1 VADYPV
7 DPVGS
12 ILMQVL
18 DWYTH
23 SSFPILATMQLLPFA
38 GLLILRFA
46 GNRSAAVSALAITTI
61 EMLLAIYLYLQFDQD
76 IAAFQFGEFVNLYG
90 PLDYHVAVD
99 GISVLFLLLTNFLIL
114 IVSVY
119 GPLRG
124 LNPQSRFQTTVLG
137 IQACLVAMF
146 VTINLL
152 WFVFVSFIQFI
163 LLGYL
168 LWRWAT
174 SPNKDNAFTRYLQF
188 MGSGLLLLLLG
199 TLLLGWQYAEVHN
212 VWSFDLL
219 DLQSSPVM
227 PVYQS
232 WIFFLLFYGLAVRI
246 PLFPFHGWLPLAA
259 EHGTIAVAPILLLG
273 LKTGIYGILRFVY
286 PLLPDAVME
295 WQIFLLVL
303 AVAGI
308 LYAALLAMMQENLRR
323 LLAYAVISHTG
334 IVMIGLLSLH
344 PLAFQGSTLLTI
356 NFGLAIAG
364 LFFMTGLI
372 FQRTGTTRLT
382 QLGGLFDH
390 MPVVAIAFLV
400 AGLAIVGM
408 PGTPGFDAAHL
419 LMEGSIESFG
429 TLVTIGAAL
438 GNVMAAGFLLWAF
451 QRVFL
456 SQSENT
462 NLQIKTS
469 GTWSTEVLIAGIIII
484 ALLGLGFYT
493 EPWLDLIDKSLQPL
507 NELYSSTHIKH

>member
-1 VADYPV
+1 MRVIDW
-7 DPVGS
+7 
-12 ILMQVL
+12 QTQL
-18 DWYTH
+18 D
-23 SSFPILATMQLLPFA
+23 FPILAIMQLLPLA
-38 GLLILRFA
+38 GMLVVRFA
-46 GNRSAAVSALAITTI
+46 GNRAAALAALGIAAVEAILAL
-61 EMLLAIYLYLQFDQD
+61 YLYLEYDRD
-76 IAAFQFGEFVNLYG
+76 SGALQFGEHLGLYG
-90 PLDYHVAVD
+90 PMDYHAAVD
-99 GISVLFLLLTNFLIL
+99 GISVMFLLLTSLLIL

-119 GPLRG
+119 GRLRG
-124 LNPQSRFQTTVLG
+124 LSPQNRFQTTVLG

-146 VTINLL
+146 VTLNLL
-152 WFVFVSFIQFI
+152 WFVLISFIQLI

-174 SPNKDNAFTRYLQF
+174 SPNKDTMFTRYLQF

-199 TLLLGWQYAEVHN
+199 TLLLGWQYAEAHN
-212 VWSFDLL
+212 HVWSFDLV
-219 DLQSSPVM
+219 DLKASPIL
-227 PVYQS
+227 PLHQG

-246 PLFPFHGWLPLAA
+246 PLFPLHGWLPLAT
-259 EHGTIAVAPILLLG
+259 EHGTVAVAPILLLG
-273 LKTGIYGILRFVY
+273 LKTGIYGIIRFVY

-295 WQIFLLVL
+295 WQTFLMVL
-303 AVAGI
+303 AAAGI

-344 PLAFQGSTLLTI
+344 PLAFQGSALLTI

-364 LFFMTGLI
+364 LFLMTGLI
-372 FQRTGTTRLT
+372 FQRTGTTLLK

-390 MPVVAIAFLV
+390 MPVAAIAFLV

-419 LMEGSIESFG
+419 LMEGSIETFG

-456 SQSENT
+456 SQPETGRVRIRASAT
-462 NLQIKTS
+462 L
-469 GTWSTEVLIAGIIII
+469 STEVLIAAVIIA

-493 EPWLDLIDKSLQPL
+493 EPWLELIDKSLEPL
-507 NELYSSTHIKH
+507 NQLYAVPADH

>member
-1 VADYPV
+1 
-7 DPVGS
+7 
-12 ILMQVL
+12 MQVITWHTQL
-18 DWYTH
+18 
-23 SSFPILATMQLLPFA
+23 SFPILATMQLLPFA

-46 GNRSAAVSALAITTI
+46 GKRSAALSALAITTI
-61 EMLLAIYLYLQFDQD
+61 EMLLAIYLYLQFNQD
-76 IAAFQFGEFVNLYG
+76 MTAFQFGEFLNIYG
-90 PLDYHVAVD
+90 PLDYHAAVD

-114 IVSVY
+114 IVSLY
-119 GPLRG
+119 GPIRG
-124 LNPQSRFQTTVLG
+124 LAPQNRFQTTVLG
-137 IQACLVAMF
+137 IQACLIAMF
-146 VTINLL
+146 VTLNLL
-152 WFVFVSFIQFI
+152 WFVFISFIQFI

-174 SPNKDNAFTRYLQF
+174 SPNKDTAFTRYLQF
-188 MGSGLLLLLLG
+188 MGSGLLLMIIG
-199 TLLLGWQYAEVHN
+199 TLLLGWQYAEIHN

-219 DLQSSPVM
+219 DLQDSPIL
-227 PVYQS
+227 PVYQG

-246 PLFPFHGWLPLAA
+246 PLFPLHGWLPLAV
-259 EHGTIAVAPILLLG
+259 EHGTVAVAPILLLG

-286 PLLPDAVME
+286 PLLPDAVMQ
-295 WQIFLLVL
+295 WQTFLLVL

-308 LYAALLAMMQENLRR
+308 LYAALLAMMQDNLRR

-372 FQRTGTTRLT
+372 FQRTGTTRLS

-419 LMEGSIESFG
+419 VMEGSIKSFG
-429 TLVTIGAAL
+429 TVVTIGAAL

-456 SQSENT
+456 SQAENT
-462 NLQIKTS
+462 TLQIKTAS
-469 GTWSTEVLIAGIIII
+469 TWSTEVFIAGIIIA

-493 EPWLDLIDKSLQPL
+493 EPWLDLIDNSLQPL
-507 NELYSSTHIKH
+507 NELYSTHTRH

>member
-1 VADYPV
+1 
-7 DPVGS
+7 
-12 ILMQVL
+12 MQEIAWHTQL
-18 DWYTH
+18 
-23 SSFPILATMQLLPFA
+23 SFPVLAIMQLLPFA
-38 GLLILRFA
+38 GLLITRFA
-46 GNRSAAVSALAITTI
+46 SNRAAAITALVITSF
-61 EMLLAIYLYLQFDQD
+61 EMLLAIYLYLQFDQTT
-76 IAAFQFGEFVNLYG
+76 AGFQFAEFIDLPG
-90 PLDYHVAVD
+90 ALDYHAAVD

-114 IVSVY
+114 IVALY
-119 GPLRG
+119 GPIRG
-124 LNPQSRFQTTVLG
+124 LSPQNKFQTTVLG
-137 IQACLVAMF
+137 TQACLVAMF
-146 VTINLL
+146 VTLNLL
-152 WFVFVSFIQFI
+152 WFVLVSFIQFI

-174 SPNKDNAFTRYLQF
+174 SPNKDTAFTRYLQF
-188 MGSGLLLLLLG
+188 MGSGLLLMALG
-199 TLLLGWQYAEVHN
+199 TLLMGWQYAELNH

-219 DLQSSPVM
+219 DLHESPIL
-227 PVYQS
+227 PVYQG

-246 PLFPFHGWLPLAA
+246 PLFPLHGWLPLAV

-273 LKTGIYGILRFVY
+273 LKTGIYGILRFIY
-286 PLLPDAVME
+286 PLLPEAVMQ
-295 WQIFLLVL
+295 WQTFLLIL

-308 LYAALLAMMQENLRR
+308 LYAALLAMMQDNLRR

-344 PLAFQGSTLLTI
+344 PMAFQGSTLLTI

-372 FQRTGTTRLT
+372 YQRTGTTRLQ

-390 MPVVAIAFLV
+390 MPVVGIAFLV

-419 LMEGSIESFG
+419 VMEGSIDSFG

-456 SQSENT
+456 SQPENSK
-462 NLQIKTS
+462 LRIKT
-469 GTWSTEVLIAGIIII
+469 TATLSTEVLIAGIIIA
-484 ALLGLGFYT
+484 ALLGLGFYS
-493 EPWLDLIDKSLQPL
+493 EPWLELIDKSLQPL
-507 NELYSSTHIKH
+507 NELYSTQTEH

>member
-1 VADYPV
+1 
-7 DPVGS
+7 
-12 ILMQVL
+12 MQVI
-18 DWYTH
+18 DWHTQI
-23 SSFPILATMQLLPFA
+23 SFPILAIMQLLPLA
-38 GLLILRFA
+38 GLLIARFV
-46 GNRSAAVSALAITTI
+46 GNRLATFSALVITSI
-61 EMLLAIYLYLQFDQD
+61 EMVLAVYLYLQYNQN
-76 IAAFQFGEFVNLYG
+76 ITAFQFSESFNFYG
-90 PLDYHVAVD
+90 PLDYHAAVD

-114 IVSVY
+114 IVSLY
-119 GPLRG
+119 GPIRG
-124 LNPQSRFQTTVLG
+124 LSPQNRFQTTVLG
-137 IQACLVAMF
+137 IQACLVTMF
-146 VTINLL
+146 VTMNLM
-152 WFVFVSFIQFI
+152 WFVLVSFIQFI

-174 SPNKDNAFTRYLQF
+174 SPNKDTAFTRYLQF
-188 MGSGLLLLLLG
+188 MGSGLLLMILG
-199 TLLLGWQYAEVHN
+199 TVLMGWQYAEIHH
-212 VWSFDLL
+212 VWSFDLI
-219 DLQSSPVM
+219 DLQSSPIL

-246 PLFPFHGWLPLAA
+246 PLFPLHGWLPLAI

-273 LKTGIYGILRFVY
+273 LKTGIYGIIRFVY
-286 PLLPDAVME
+286 PLLPEAVLQ
-295 WQIFLLVL
+295 WQMLLLVL
-303 AVAGI
+303 AIAGI

-372 FQRTGTTRLT
+372 YQRTGTTRIP

-390 MPVVAIAFLV
+390 MPVVGMAFLI

-419 LMEGSIESFG
+419 VMEGSIDRFG

-438 GNVMAAGFLLWAF
+438 GNVMAAGFLLWSF

-456 SQSENT
+456 SQPENVNVRIRST
-462 NLQIKTS
+462 TTKKT
-469 GTWSTEVLIAGIIII
+469 EILLAGIIIA

-493 EPWLDLIDKSLQPL
+493 ELWLDLIDKSLQPL
-507 NELYSSTHIKH
+507 NELYATAAEH

>member
-1 VADYPV
+1 MADYPV

-12 ILMQVL
+12 ILMQVITWHTQL
-18 DWYTH
+18 
-23 SSFPILATMQLLPFA
+23 SFPILATMQLLPFA

-46 GNRSAAVSALAITTI
+46 GKRSAALSALAITTI
-61 EMLLAIYLYLQFDQD
+61 EMLLAIYLYLQFNQD
-76 IAAFQFGEFVNLYG
+76 MTAFQFGEFLNIYG
-90 PLDYHVAVD
+90 PLDYHAAVD

-114 IVSVY
+114 IVSLY
-119 GPLRG
+119 GPIRG
-124 LNPQSRFQTTVLG
+124 LTPQNRFQTTVLG
-137 IQACLVAMF
+137 TQACLVAMF
-146 VTINLL
+146 VTLNLL
-152 WFVFVSFIQFI
+152 WFVFISFIQFI

-174 SPNKDNAFTRYLQF
+174 SPNKDTAFTRYLQF
-188 MGSGLLLLLLG
+188 MGSGLLLMIIG
-199 TLLLGWQYAEVHN
+199 TLLLGWQYAEIHN

-219 DLQSSPVM
+219 DLQDSPIL
-227 PVYQS
+227 PVYQG

-246 PLFPFHGWLPLAA
+246 PLFPLHGWLPLAV
-259 EHGTIAVAPILLLG
+259 EHGTVAVAPILLLG

-295 WQIFLLVL
+295 WQTFLLVL

-308 LYAALLAMMQENLRR
+308 LYAALLAMMQDNLRR

-419 LMEGSIESFG
+419 VMEGSIKSFG
-429 TLVTIGAAL
+429 TVVTIGAAL

-456 SQSENT
+456 SQAENT
-462 NLQIKTS
+462 TLQIKTAS
-469 GTWSTEVLIAGIIII
+469 TWSTEVFIAGIIIA

-493 EPWLDLIDKSLQPL
+493 EPWLDLIDNSLQPL
-507 NELYSSTHIKH
+507 NELYSTQTKH

>member
-1 VADYPV
+1 
-7 DPVGS
+7 
-12 ILMQVL
+12 MQVL
-18 DWYTH
+18 AWHTQLD
-23 SSFPILATMQLLPFA
+23 FPILAIMQLLPLA
-38 GLLILRFA
+38 ALLIVRLA
-46 GNRSAAVSALAITTI
+46 GNRAAALSALAITSV
-61 EMLLAIYLYLQFDQD
+61 ELLLAIYLYRQFNQD
-76 IAAFQFGEFVNLYG
+76 ITAFQFGEHLKLFG
-90 PLDYHVAVD
+90 PLDYHAAVD
-99 GISVLFLLLTNFLIL
+99 GVSVLFLLLTNFLVL
-114 IVSVY
+114 IVALY
-119 GPLRG
+119 GPIRG
-124 LNPQSRFQTTVLG
+124 LKPQNKFQTTVLAT
-137 IQACLVAMF
+137 QACLVAMF

-152 WFVFVSFIQFI
+152 WFVFISFIQLV

-174 SPNKDNAFTRYLQF
+174 SPNKDMAFTRYLQF
-188 MGSGLLLLLLG
+188 MGSGLLLLILG
-199 TLLLGWQYAEVHN
+199 TLLLGWQYAEAHN
-212 VWSFDLL
+212 HVWSFDLV
-219 DLQSSPVM
+219 DLLGSPIQ
-227 PVYQS
+227 PIYQG
-232 WIFFLLFYGLAVRI
+232 WIFFMLFYGLAVRI
-246 PLFPFHGWLPLAA
+246 PLFPFHGWLPSAA
-259 EHGTIAVAPILLLG
+259 EHGTVAVAPILLLG

-286 PLLPDAVME
+286 PLLPEAVME
-295 WQIFLLVL
+295 WQTFLLVL

-308 LYAALLAMMQENLRR
+308 FYAALLAMMQENLRR

-372 FQRTGTTRLT
+372 FQRTGTTSLK
-382 QLGGLFDH
+382 QLGGLFDQ
-390 MPVVAIAFLV
+390 MPVVAIAFLI

-419 LMEGSIESFG
+419 VMEGSIESFG

-456 SQSENT
+456 SQPETTS
-462 NLQIKTS
+462 LHIKTS
-469 GTWSTEVLIAGIIII
+469 ATLSTEVLIAVVIII

-493 EPWLDLIDKSLQPL
+493 EPWLELIDKSLEPL
-507 NELYSSTHIKH
+507 NNLYSTPTAHEYALR

>member
-1 VADYPV
+1 
-7 DPVGS
+7 
-12 ILMQVL
+12 MQVL
-18 DWYTH
+18 AWHTQIA
-23 SSFPILATMQLLPFA
+23 FPILAVMQLLPFA
-38 GLLILRFA
+38 GLLIVRFT
-46 GNRSAAVSALAITTI
+46 GSRSAALSALVITGI
-61 EMLLAIYLYLQFDQD
+61 EMVLAIYLYLQYNQE
-76 IAAFQFGEFVNLYG
+76 ITAFQFSESLNIYG
-90 PLDYHVAVD
+90 PLDYHAAVD

-114 IVSVY
+114 IVSLY
-119 GPLRG
+119 GPIRG
-124 LNPQSRFQTTVLG
+124 LTPQDKFQTTVLG
-137 IQACLVAMF
+137 IQTCLIAMF
-146 VTINLL
+146 VTMNLL
-152 WFVFVSFIQFI
+152 WFVLISFVQFI

-174 SPNKDNAFTRYLQF
+174 SPNKDTAFTRYLQF
-188 MGSGLLLLLLG
+188 MGSGLLLMILG
-199 TLLLGWQYAEVHN
+199 TVLLGWQYAEVHH
-212 VWSFDLL
+212 VWSFDLI
-219 DLQSSPVM
+219 DLQDSPIL

-246 PLFPFHGWLPLAA
+246 PLFPLHGWLPLAI

-286 PLLPDAVME
+286 PLLPEAVLE

-303 AVAGI
+303 AIAGI

-334 IVMIGLLSLH
+334 IVMIGLLSLN

-372 FQRTGTTRLT
+372 YQCTGTTRLP

-390 MPVVAIAFLV
+390 MPVVGMAFLI

-419 LMEGSIESFG
+419 VMEGSIESFG
-429 TLVTIGAAL
+429 TLVTIGSAL

-456 SQSENT
+456 SQPENA
-462 NLQIKTS
+462 NLQIKT
-469 GTWSTEVLIAGIIII
+469 TTTLNTEILIAGIIIV
-484 ALLGLGFYT
+484 ALLGLGFFT
-493 EPWLDLIDKSLQPL
+493 ELWLDLIDNSLEPL
-507 NELYSSTHIKH
+507 NQLYSSHSGH

>member
-1 VADYPV
+1 
-7 DPVGS
+7 
-12 ILMQVL
+12 MQEL
-18 DWYTH
+18 AWHTQL
-23 SSFPILATMQLLPFA
+23 SFPVLAIMQLLPLA
-38 GLLILRFA
+38 GLFIVRFA
-46 GNRSAAVSALAITTI
+46 GKRAVAVSALAITTI
-61 EMLLAIYLYLQFDQD
+61 EMLLAIYLYLQFDQG
-76 IAAFQFGEFVNLYG
+76 ITGFQFAEFVSLYG
-90 PLDYHVAVD
+90 PLDYHAAVD
-99 GISVLFLLLTNFLIL
+99 GISVLFLLLTNFLVL
-114 IVSVY
+114 IVSLY

-124 LNPQSRFQTTVLG
+124 LNPQNRFQTTVLAT
-137 IQACLVAMF
+137 QACLVAMF
-146 VTINLL
+146 VTLNLL
-152 WFVFVSFIQFI
+152 WFVLISFVQFI

-174 SPNKDNAFTRYLQF
+174 SPNKDTAFTRYLQF
-188 MGSGLLLLLLG
+188 MGSGLLLMIIG

-212 VWSFDLL
+212 HVWSFDLI
-219 DLQSSPVM
+219 DLQGSPIL
-227 PVYQS
+227 PVYQG

-246 PLFPFHGWLPLAA
+246 PLFPLHGWLPLAA

-273 LKTGIYGILRFVY
+273 VKTGIYGILRFVY

-295 WQIFLLVL
+295 WQIFLLAL
-303 AVAGI
+303 AVTGI
-308 LYAALLAMMQENLRR
+308 LYAALLAMMQDNLRR

-334 IVMIGLLSLH
+334 IVMIGLLSLN
-344 PLAFQGSTLLTI
+344 PQAFLGSTLLTI

-390 MPVVAIAFLV
+390 MPVVGIAFLV

-419 LMEGSIESFG
+419 VMEGSIESFG

-456 SQSENT
+456 SQTENK
-462 NLQIKTS
+462 NLRIKATA
-469 GTWSTEVLIAGIIII
+469 TLSTEVLIAGIIIA
-484 ALLGLGFYT
+484 ALLGLGFYS
-493 EPWLDLIDKSLQPL
+493 EPWLELIDKSLEPL
-507 NELYSSTHIKH
+507 NELYSTQKEH

>member
-1 VADYPV
+1 M
-7 DPVGS
+7 
-12 ILMQVL
+12 LVL
-18 DWYTH
+18 DWHTQI
-23 SSFPILATMQLLPFA
+23 SFPILATMQLLPLA
-38 GLLILRFA
+38 GLLIARFFSK
-46 GNRSAAVSALAITTI
+46 RYAALVALVITTI
-61 EMLLAIYLYLQFDQD
+61 EMLLAIYLYLQYNQD
-76 IAAFQFGEFVNLYG
+76 ITAFQFGEFLDLYG
-90 PLDYHVAVD
+90 PLDYHAAVD

-114 IVSVY
+114 IVSLY

-124 LNPQSRFQTTVLG
+124 LHPQHRFQRTILG
-137 IQACLVAMF
+137 TQACLIAMF
-146 VTINLL
+146 VTLNLL
-152 WFVFVSFIQFI
+152 WFVFISFIQFI

-174 SPNKDNAFTRYLQF
+174 STNKDTAFTRYLQF
-188 MGSGLLLLLLG
+188 MGSGLLLMIIG
-199 TLLLGWQYAEVHN
+199 TLLMGWQYAELNH
-212 VWSFDLL
+212 VWSFDLV
-219 DLQSSPVM
+219 DLQDSPIL
-227 PVYQS
+227 PVYQG

-246 PLFPFHGWLPLAA
+246 PLFPLHGWLPLAV

-295 WQIFLLVL
+295 WQTFLLVL
-303 AVAGI
+303 AVVGI
-308 LYAALLAMMQENLRR
+308 LYAALLAMMQDNLRR

-390 MPVVAIAFLV
+390 MPVVAIAFLI

-419 LMEGSIESFG
+419 VMEGSIESFG

-456 SQSENT
+456 SQAENT
-462 NLQIKTS
+462 NLTIKTTS
-469 GTWSTEVLIAGIIII
+469 TFSTEVLIAGTIIA
-484 ALLGLGFYT
+484 ALLGLGFYS
-493 EPWLDLIDKSLQPL
+493 EPWLELIDKSLQPL
-507 NELYSSTHIKH
+507 NDLYSSTHTKH

>member
-1 VADYPV
+1 
-7 DPVGS
+7 
-12 ILMQVL
+12 MQEL
-18 DWYTH
+18 AWHTQL
-23 SSFPILATMQLLPFA
+23 SFPVLATMQLLPLA

-46 GNRSAAVSALAITTI
+46 RKGTAALSALAITTL
-61 EMLLAIYLYLQFDQD
+61 EMILAIYLYLQFDQN
-76 IAAFQFGEFVNLYG
+76 IAAFQFGEFLDLYG
-90 PLDYHVAVD
+90 PLDYHAAVD

-114 IVSVY
+114 IVSLY

-124 LNPQSRFQTTVLG
+124 LNPQSRFQTTVLAT
-137 IQACLVAMF
+137 QACLVAMF
-146 VTINLL
+146 VTLNLL
-152 WFVFVSFIQFI
+152 WFVLISFIQFI

-174 SPNKDNAFTRYLQF
+174 SPNKDTAFTRYLQF
-188 MGSGLLLLLLG
+188 MGSGLLLMIIG
-199 TLLLGWQYAEVHN
+199 TLLMGWQYAEIHH
-212 VWSFDLL
+212 VWSFDLI
-219 DLQSSPVM
+219 DLQGSPIL
-227 PVYQS
+227 PVYQG

-246 PLFPFHGWLPLAA
+246 PLFPLHGWLPLAA

-273 LKTGIYGILRFVY
+273 VKTGIYGILRFVY

-295 WQIFLLVL
+295 WQSFLLAL

-308 LYAALLAMMQENLRR
+308 LYAALLAMMQDNLRR

-344 PLAFQGSTLLTI
+344 PVAFLGSTLLTI

-372 FQRTGTTRLT
+372 YQRTGTTRLT

-390 MPVVAIAFLV
+390 MPVVGIAFLV

-419 LMEGSIESFG
+419 VMEGSIESFG

-456 SQSENT
+456 SQAENA
-462 NLQIKTS
+462 NLRIKT
-469 GTWSTEVLIAGIIII
+469 TTTFSTEVLIAGIIIA
-484 ALLGLGFYT
+484 ALLGLGFYS
-493 EPWLDLIDKSLQPL
+493 EPWLELIDKSFEPL
-507 NELYSSTHIKH
+507 NELYSTHTEH

>member
-1 VADYPV
+1 
-7 DPVGS
+7 
-12 ILMQVL
+12 MQVL
-18 DWYTH
+18 AWHTQLE
-23 SSFPILATMQLLPFA
+23 FPILAIMQLLPFA
-38 GLLILRFA
+38 GLLMVRFL
-46 GNRSAAVSALAITTI
+46 GNRPAALSALAITTL
-61 EMLLAIYLYLQFDQD
+61 ELLLAIYLYRQFNQD
-76 IAAFQFGEFVNLYG
+76 VTALQFGEYLNLFG
-90 PLDYHVAVD
+90 PLDYHAAVD
-99 GISVLFLLLTNFLIL
+99 GISVMFLLLTNFLIL
-114 IVSVY
+114 IVSLY
-119 GPLRG
+119 GPIRG
-124 LNPQSRFQTTVLG
+124 LTPQNRFQTTVLG

-146 VTINLL
+146 VTLNLL
-152 WFVFVSFIQFI
+152 WFVLISFIQLI

-174 SPNKDNAFTRYLQF
+174 SPNKDTAFTRYLQF
-188 MGSGLLLLLLG
+188 MGSGLLLLILG
-199 TLLLGWQYAEVHN
+199 TLLLGWQYAETHN
-212 VWSFDLL
+212 HVWSFDLV
-219 DLQSSPVM
+219 DLRASPIL
-227 PVYQS
+227 PVYQG

-246 PLFPFHGWLPLAA
+246 PLFPLHGWLPLAV
-259 EHGTIAVAPILLLG
+259 EHGTVAVAPILLLG

-295 WQIFLLVL
+295 WQTFLLVL

-372 FQRTGTTRLT
+372 FQRTGTTHLP

-390 MPVVAIAFLV
+390 MPVVAIAFLI
-400 AGLAIVGM
+400 ASLAIVGM

-419 LMEGSIESFG
+419 LMEGSIDRFG

-456 SQSENT
+456 SQTEVT
-462 NLQIKTS
+462 TLQIRT
-469 GTWSTEVLIAGIIII
+469 TATLSTEVLIAAVIIV

-493 EPWLDLIDKSLQPL
+493 EPWLDLIDRSLAPL
-507 NELYSSTHIKH
+507 NDLYSTPTAHEYAKP

>member
-1 VADYPV
+1 
-7 DPVGS
+7 
-12 ILMQVL
+12 MQVL
-18 DWYTH
+18 AWH
-23 SSFPILATMQLLPFA
+23 NQLEFPILAIMQLLPFA
-38 GLLILRFA
+38 GLLMVRFL
-46 GNRSAAVSALAITTI
+46 GNRPAALSALAITTL
-61 EMLLAIYLYLQFDQD
+61 ELLLAIYLYRQFNQD
-76 IAAFQFGEFVNLYG
+76 VTALQFGEHINLFG
-90 PLDYHVAVD
+90 PLDYHAAID
-99 GISVLFLLLTNFLIL
+99 GISVMFLLLTNFLIL
-114 IVSVY
+114 IVSLY
-119 GPLRG
+119 GPIRG
-124 LNPQSRFQTTVLG
+124 LTPQNRFQTTVLG

-146 VTINLL
+146 VTLNLL
-152 WFVFVSFIQFI
+152 WFVLISFIQLI

-174 SPNKDNAFTRYLQF
+174 SPNKDTAFTRYLQF
-188 MGSGLLLLLLG
+188 MGSGLLLLILG
-199 TLLLGWQYAEVHN
+199 TLLLGWQYAEAHN
-212 VWSFDLL
+212 HVWSFDLV
-219 DLQSSPVM
+219 DLQSSPIL
-227 PVYQS
+227 PVYQG

-246 PLFPFHGWLPLAA
+246 PLFPLHGWLPLAV
-259 EHGTIAVAPILLLG
+259 EHGTVAVAPILLLG

-295 WQIFLLVL
+295 WQTFLLVL

-372 FQRTGTTRLT
+372 FQRTGTTHLP

-390 MPVVAIAFLV
+390 MPVVAIAFLI
-400 AGLAIVGM
+400 ASLAIVGM

-419 LMEGSIESFG
+419 LMEGSIDRFG

-456 SQSENT
+456 SQAEVT
-462 NLQIKTS
+462 TMQIRT
-469 GTWSTEVLIAGIIII
+469 TATLSTEVLIAAVIIV

-493 EPWLDLIDKSLQPL
+493 EPWLDLIDRSLAPL
-507 NELYSSTHIKH
+507 NDLYSTPTAHEYAKP

>member
-1 VADYPV
+1 MD
-7 DPVGS
+7 
-12 ILMQVL
+12 VL
-18 DWYTH
+18 AWH
-23 SSFPILATMQLLPFA
+23 SQLDFPILAVMQLLPLA
-38 GLLILRFA
+38 GLLLVRLLSN
-46 GNRSAAVSALAITTI
+46 NRAAALTALGVTAVEAVLT
-61 EMLLAIYLYLQFDQD
+61 LYLYLQFDRN
-76 IAAFQFGEFVNLYG
+76 ANALQFGEYLNLYG
-90 PLDYHVAVD
+90 PLDYHAAVD
-99 GISVLFLLLTNFLIL
+99 GISVLFLLLTSFLVL
-114 IVSVY
+114 IVSMY
-119 GPLRG
+119 GPIRG
-124 LNPQSRFQTTVLG
+124 LTPQNRFQTTVLG
-137 IQACLVAMF
+137 IQFCLVAMF
-146 VTINLL
+146 VTLNLL
-152 WFVFVSFIQFI
+152 WFVIISFIQVI

-168 LWRWAT
+168 LRRWAT
-174 SPNKDNAFTRYLQF
+174 SPNKDTAFMRYLQF
-188 MGSGLLLLLLG
+188 MGSGLLLLFLG

-212 VWSFDLL
+212 HVWSFDLVEL
-219 DLQSSPVM
+219 KKSPILSVH
-227 PVYQS
+227 QG

-246 PLFPFHGWLPLAA
+246 PLFPLHGWLPLAA
-259 EHGTIAVAPILLLG
+259 EHGTVAVAPILLLG

-286 PLLPDAVME
+286 PLLPEAVME
-295 WQIFLLVL
+295 WQTFLMVL

-344 PLAFQGSTLLTI
+344 PLAFQGSALLTI

-364 LFFMTGLI
+364 LFLMTGLI
-372 FQRTGTTRLT
+372 FQRTGTTLLK

-419 LMEGSIESFG
+419 LMEGSIETFG

-456 SQSENT
+456 SQPEV
-462 NLQIKTS
+462 
-469 GTWSTEVLIAGIIII
+469 GTLRIRTTARLTTEVFIATIIII
-484 ALLGLGFYT
+484 ALISLGFYT
-493 EPWLDLIDKSLQPL
+493 EPWLDLIDKSLEPL
-507 NELYSSTHIKH
+507 NTLYAAHTEH

>member
-1 VADYPV
+1 
-7 DPVGS
+7 
-12 ILMQVL
+12 MQVL
-18 DWYTH
+18 NWQTQLD
-23 SSFPILATMQLLPFA
+23 FPILAIMQLLPLA
-38 GLLILRFA
+38 GILVVRFV
-46 GNRSAAVSALAITTI
+46 GNRPAALTALGTAVI
-61 EMLLAIYLYLQFDQD
+61 EAMLALYLYLQYDHGSY
-76 IAAFQFGEFVNLYG
+76 ALQFGEHLSLYG
-90 PLDYHVAVD
+90 PLDYHAAVD
-99 GISVLFLLLTNFLIL
+99 GISVMFLLLTSLLIL

-119 GPLRG
+119 GRLRG
-124 LNPQSRFQTTVLG
+124 LSSQNRFQTTVLG
-137 IQACLVAMF
+137 IQSCLVAMF
-146 VTINLL
+146 VTLNLL
-152 WFVFVSFIQFI
+152 WFVLISFIQLI

-174 SPNKDNAFTRYLQF
+174 SPNKDTMFTRYLQF

-199 TLLLGWQYAEVHN
+199 TLLLGWQYAEAHDHT
-212 VWSFDLL
+212 WSFDLL
-219 DLQSSPVM
+219 DLKASPIL
-227 PVYQS
+227 PVYQG

-246 PLFPFHGWLPLAA
+246 PLFPLHGWLPLAA
-259 EHGTIAVAPILLLG
+259 EHGTVAVAPILLLG
-273 LKTGIYGILRFVY
+273 LKTGIYGIIRFVY
-286 PLLPDAVME
+286 PLLPDAVMQ
-295 WQIFLLVL
+295 WQTFLMVL

-308 LYAALLAMMQENLRR
+308 LYAAVLAMMQENLRR

-344 PLAFQGSTLLTI
+344 PLAFQGSALLTI

-372 FQRTGTTRLT
+372 FQRTGTTLLK
-382 QLGGLFDH
+382 QLGGLYDH

-419 LMEGSIESFG
+419 LMEGSIETFG
-429 TLVTIGAAL
+429 TLVTIGSAL

-456 SQSENT
+456 SQPET
-462 NLQIKTS
+462 GKVQIRTS
-469 GTWSTEVLIAGIIII
+469 ATLSTEVLIAAVIIA

-493 EPWLDLIDKSLQPL
+493 EPWLELIDKSLEPL
-507 NELYSSTHIKH
+507 NQLYATHLEH